1 MKNKKETKKKKQKEE
16 EEEETKRGMWNSQTY
31 NPARNSKNSNRK
43 PMVWNEVNTRPIP
56 NHRIGKLLISGRRKG
71 YNI

>member
-43 PMVWNEVNTRPIP
+43 PMV
-56 NHRIGKLLISGRRKG
+56 
-71 YNI
+71 